1 MNKKYK
7 SFRIYKF
14 QEEGEAGF
22 GCFAAFTESK

>member
-7 SFRIYKF
+7 SFWIYKL

-22 GCFAAFTESK
+22 GCFVAFTESK